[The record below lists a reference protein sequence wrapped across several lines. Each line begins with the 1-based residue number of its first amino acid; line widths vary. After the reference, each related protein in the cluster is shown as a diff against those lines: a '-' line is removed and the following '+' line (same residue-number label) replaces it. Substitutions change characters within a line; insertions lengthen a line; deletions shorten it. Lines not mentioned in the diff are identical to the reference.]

1 MDVASRASWRLNVWS
16 NNVHGAATVYNL
28 VAPEAS
34 TGLEYA
40 SAAPLRGFGCSRND
54 LLIGREE
61 ALQVLGTSL
70 VGHAGGAFNSQK
82 LLIQLWALQN
92 PHTQLPYSC
101 NNSPA
106 STSCTSSWRHV
117 HAASSISIYI
127 CLEGVKFKGAV
138 FGASGK
144 RLGIC
149 AKGYARYGVGVAVV
163 ER

>member
-16 NNVHGAATVYNL
+16 NNVHGAATVYKL

-82 LLIQLWALQN
+82 LL
-92 PHTQLPYSC
+92 
-101 NNSPA
+101 
-106 STSCTSSWRHV
+106 HV
-117 HAASSISIYI
+117 VYFYGAIGLFQRSIGHGGRS
-127 CLEGVKFKGAV
+127 LELLSGEAGAPLADSY
-138 FGASGK
+138 ASGELLRGCGRHLVAGK
-144 RLGIC
+144 RKRCMYVLRRRRESC
-149 AKGYARYGVGVAVV
+149 
-163 ER
+163 